1 MTSDAP
7 NLTQDEDTPCE
18 CAPSVM
24 SRQEHEECALNV
36 RNLIGYSERREFRYL
51 RALRKSIHSMDL
63 RLGWMFVNRA
73 PRDEVALLKKWK
85 QRRALTLSIVK
96 RSMEEGW
103 MAAKYGRELSGP
115 RNRFHSIGAEAYYSR
130 CGPRQSEWK
139 ILRDHW

>member
-1 MTSDAP
+1 
-7 NLTQDEDTPCE
+7 
-18 CAPSVM
+18 M

-36 RNLIGYSERREFRYL
+36 RNLIGDSDRREFRYL

-85 QRRALTLSIVK
+85 QRRALTLSIVN

-103 MAAKYGRELSGP
+103 MAAKYGRQISGP

-130 CGPRQSEWK
+130 CGPSQSEWK
-139 ILRDHW
+139 ILRDNW